1 MTEEEK
7 KAIAIFKSYINA
19 IETFGT
25 IDYKCINNLYEPA
38 ITLLNL
44 ITKLRQENE
53 ELTTAL
59 SKQSKDIG
67 NYLVEL
73 QQKDKQID
81 LMAEFINKQDIDE
94 DICKNNMSDLC
105 DEFGTGINCIKCIK
119 QYFEKLAKEKKIKYE

>member
-44 ITKLRQENE
+44 ITKLQKENE
-53 ELTTAL
+53 VLKKTR
-59 SKQSKDIG
+59 K
-67 NYLVEL
+67 
-73 QQKDKQID
+73 
-81 LMAEFINKQDIDE
+81 
-94 DICKNNMSDLC
+94 KNCN
-105 DEFGTGINCIKCIK
+105 I
-119 QYFEKLAKEKKIKYE
+119 Y